1 MTYSAI
7 MLQLAYFYIHFS
19 NTRRDIVKNKIGILD
34 SGIGGLSTVKSIQ
47 MLLPGED
54 IIYFG
59 DNKNMPF
66 GNRSADEILSLSMNI
81 LKFMN
86 KQDVKMVGIACNT
99 ISSLYERY
107 KDEFSFPIIDII
119 NPTVDY
125 IIEKETYNISIIAT
139 EFTINSGFYRK
150 RILAKNRDI
159 SIITEGC
166 KTLAGLIDAG
176 EFDSPNL
183 KKTIEGHLNNL
194 MAKGDVYNLIL
205 ACTHYPIVENVFK
218 DIAPH
223 INLINPSFQQAKAIR
238 KYLDEHGQLSDN
250 DVGSVDVYTSGEVQV
265 YDKVIERFNLK
276 NIIGIHKV

>member
-1 MTYSAI
+1 M
-7 MLQLAYFYIHFS
+7 
-19 NTRRDIVKNKIGILD
+19 KNKIGILD

-81 LKFMN
+81 LKFMD